1 MPRLPNGRT
10 SPRLHG
16 SEIASQHPVTTIGV
30 ALPARGSGERHGRL
44 LQTGRVS
51 ARYTLK
57 GVLMAGVRRVGTL
70 HLVAD
75 TLKRWS

>member
-1 MPRLPNGRT
+1 MPTPGDDDRRGA
-10 SPRLHG
+10 PRSGPG
-16 SEIASQHPVTTIGV
+16 SATADYYIA
-30 ALPARGSGERHGRL
+30 
-44 LQTGRVS
+44 GRVS